1 VAYLVSSRPF
11 WRIGRDILVNVALP
25 FLIYS
30 LAQPRLGDV
39 NALIGSSAPPILW
52 SVIEFA
58 RNRRV
63 DALSLLV
70 LLGIGLSLLAF
81 FGGGSARF
89 LQLREKLVTVFIG
102 VVFLGSAAIGKPLMY
117 ELVRAFLGRTKDP
130 DLQRVEALRDNSD
143 FKAAMTIM
151 TLVWGLGL
159 LADAAASIALLY
171 VLPIRTYLIVNPI
184 MGYTTIGSLTFWNVW
199 FGRKMRRKR
208 ETRMAAARELAAR
221 ADIPVQSKGAGG
233 R

>member
-1 VAYLVSSRPF
+1 VSLRPF

-39 NALIGSSAPPILW
+39 NALIASSAPPIIW

-81 FGGGSARF
+81 LGGGSARF

-102 VVFLGSAAIGKPLMY
+102 VVFLGSAAIGRPLMY
-117 ELVRAFLGRTKDP
+117 ELVCAFLARTKDP
-130 DLQRVEALRDNSD
+130 DLQRMEALRDNGD

-199 FGRKMRRKR
+199 FGRKMRRER
-208 ETRMAAARELAAR
+208 ETRTQRE
-221 ADIPVQSKGAGG
+221 S
-233 R
+233 